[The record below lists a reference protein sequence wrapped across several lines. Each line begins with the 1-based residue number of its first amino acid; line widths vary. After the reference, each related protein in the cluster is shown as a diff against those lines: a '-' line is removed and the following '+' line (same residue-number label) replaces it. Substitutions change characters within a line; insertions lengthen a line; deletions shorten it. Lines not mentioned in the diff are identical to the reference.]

1 MQNYHRHTC
10 YSNIFTPDS
19 AASNEEY
26 AKRAVELGHKVLS
39 SIEHGWQGYYFQT
52 YELAKKYN
60 LKCVIGAEAYWV
72 KNRLEKDNS
81 NHHIILLAKNNNG
94 REALNDILSEANI
107 TGYYYKPRVDLDLI
121 LSLPAD
127 DIFITSACIAFSGYE
142 DIDDIILKFHKHFKK
157 NFMLEVQYHNTD
169 PQKKWNEH
177 LLSLSDKYKI
187 EIIVGLDS
195 HYINEKDSWKRDN
208 ILNAKGMHY
217 EDENDWYMDYP
228 DDDIVIQRFKD
239 QGILSSNQI
248 KQAMNNT
255 DICLSF
261 EDYDNVSIFNKDIK
275 LPTLY
280 PEKTQEEKN
289 KKYGVL
295 ITKKFKEFM
304 KNLPPE
310 SYDERLEGIR
320 MEVQTYKDTGMVD
333 YPLLDYEIVK
343 DAIEH
348 GGLITDTGRGSAV
361 GYWTNTL
368 CGFSKVDR
376 FTAAIK
382 LYPERFI
389 STTRILETH
398 SLPDIDLNT
407 GTPEIF
413 EEAQVRVL
421 GEDHV
426 APMIAFGT
434 LKKKSAFKMYARAK
448 DMDFSLANII
458 SEQIAQYEEAVKY
471 AEDEEKDLIDIYDY
485 VDEQYREYIERSEEY
500 QGIIADKKK
509 APSAYLLYQGNI
521 RKEIGLIK
529 CKSEA
534 SKKEYI
540 TCVID
545 GRIAEDYKFLKNDI
559 LKVDVVLLIDKVFKR
574 IGIPHFDVNTLLSYI
589 KKDKKVWDLYANG
602 YTIGVNQVEQV
613 GSRHK
618 CMRYKPTNISELSAF
633 IAAIR
638 PGFKSMYDRFEKRED
653 FRWGIDALDNLL
665 RTEELPVSFI
675 FFQEQ
680 CMSILNYAG
689 FPIDQC
695 YGIIK
700 AIAKKHPEKV
710 KPLKSQFLAGF
721 KKHILEDENIS
732 DRLADEYSDKVWTVV
747 NDNCGYSFNSSHA
760 FCMALDS
767 AYQAWQK
774 VHYPYEFYEVN
785 LQHFTD
791 KGKKDKVAA
800 LKAEMKKAFNITE
813 GDFKF
818 RVDNRKFNA
827 DKEHHCIIPML
838 SSIKGIGNKVA
849 QDLYDL
855 RDNKYPRFTLLLKD
869 IKEKTSCNKAHLEML
884 IKLDYFSE
892 FGEINLLLKT
902 VKLFNRFDGAKVLK
916 KEKVTDI
923 PEYILNKYC
932 KETEKQWKVQESRA
946 LLDEVIFHIKDK
958 IPKCKVSDRIK
969 WELEFLGYIN
979 LTVPNTKDNYY
990 YVQKMYDNKV
1000 SLYCIKTGETSLIKF
1015 RKKDFM
1021 ANPFME
1027 EQIIKVKEIRQ
1038 EKKWKLLKD
1047 DQGNEILDSSGK
1059 KQWIRLDEYE
1069 DILSSWIVLKKS

>member
-10 YSNIFTPDS
+10 YSNIFIPDS

-39 SIEHGWQGYYFQT
+39 SVEHGWQGYYFQT
-52 YELAKKYN
+52 YELAKKYD

-72 KNRLEKDNS
+72 KDRLEKDNS

-142 DIDDIILKFHKHFKK
+142 DIDDIILRFHKHFKK

-177 LLSLSDKYKI
+177 LLSLSDKYNI
-187 EIIVGLDS
+187 EIIAGLDS
-195 HYINEKDSWKRDN
+195 HYINEEDSWKRDN

-228 DDDIVIQRFKD
+228 DDDTVIQRFKD

-255 DICLSF
+255 DVCLSF
-261 EDYDNVSIFNKDIK
+261 EDYDDVSIFNKDIK

-280 PEKTQEEKN
+280 PGKTQEEKN
-289 KKYGVL
+289 KKYGIL

-310 SYDERLEGIR
+310 SYDERLEGIK

-448 DMDFSLANII
+448 DMDFSLANTI
-458 SEQIAQYEEAVKY
+458 SEQITQYEEAVKY

-589 KKDKKVWDLYANG
+589 KEDQKVWDLYANG

-638 PGFKSMYDRFEKRED
+638 PGFKSMYDRFERRED

-732 DRLADEYSDKVWTVV
+732 DHLADEYSDKVWTVV

-774 VHYPYEFYEVN
+774 ANYPYEFYEVC
-785 LQHFTD
+785 LQHFSE

-800 LKAEMKKAFNITE
+800 LKTEMKKGFGITE
-813 GDFKF
+813 GNFKF
-818 RVDNRKFNA
+818 REDNRSFHA
-827 DKEHHCIIPML
+827 DKEHHCIVPML

-849 QDLYDL
+849 QDLYNL
-855 RDNKYPRFTLLLKD
+855 RDNKYPKFTLLLKD

-902 VKLFNRFDGAKVLK
+902 VELFNRFDGAKVLK

-923 PEYILNKYC
+923 PEYILSKYC
-932 KETEKQWKVQESRA
+932 KETEKQWRIEDCEA
-946 LLDEVIFHIKDK
+946 LLNEVILLIKDK
-958 IPKCKVSDRIK
+958 TPKCKVSDRIK

-979 LTVPNTKDNYY
+979 LTIPNTKDSYC

-1069 DILSSWIVLKKS
+1069 DILGDWIILKK